1 MPEGNKNLTPS
12 ENLAVE
18 KAQKDAQQPSFELK
32 KFFKDSVAPA
42 KESDV
47 AAVDTAFNN
56 LKFGAKSYVEN
67 YASEAAQAITAMK
80 KYILQ
85 VYADLEEKIQGL
97 NKPEDRAEWKEK
109 LLETKRKAMDY
120 RATLTAFL
128 NDFSKQVQKEKKDGI
143 GMNELWVITERCNE
157 IFSQMY
163 GNPEYGKIIQAASAD
178 AMTNSSFEFIYT
190 KIQKRDT
197 TKGGGLRME
206 DSEKLL
212 EQSGVAAIF
221 QAMDE
226 GERVKFGEYLIDAG
240 KPDALAMIKSLVGSN
255 FMSIVQGEHLIDK
268 LIAKDPGLAPQR
280 TSIIAEMTRMQE
292 KTAAV
297 QESIGKRLERR
308 QYRNQ
313 MHRATEP
320 KFMAGL
326 LLTAWRGVNGFATL
340 LAYRKDLKE
349 LAGSPYFYLD
359 VLGVA
364 GGLSLMSNG
373 EVFKFLKKMTDGH
386 RDQKEL
392 MRRGALLMETTNR
405 YPSMSKQYF
414 EKGGTV
420 EIIDTL
426 RVERAKQKKAGPLT
440 MEEVI
445 AEADKEYVTN
455 KNPGLKESLKKILS
469 TEQQRQFLKIAQQVY
484 DYGQIKN
491 TDNYTAHIKTA
502 REAQNAAPPA
512 TPTKTP

>member
-1 MPEGNKNLTPS
+1 MSEGNKNLTQS
-12 ENLAVE
+12 ENREVE
-18 KAQKDAQQPSFELK
+18 KAHKNADAPLFALNE
-32 KFFKDSVAPA
+32 FFKKSVAPA
-42 KESDV
+42 QESDV
-47 AAVDTAFNN
+47 KAIDDGFAK

-67 YASEAAQAITAMK
+67 YASEAAQAITSMK

-85 VYADLEEKIQGL
+85 VYADLEESIKSL
-97 NKPEDRAEWKEK
+97 DKPEDRAEWERK
-109 LLETKRKAMDY
+109 LRETQKNAMDY
-120 RATLTAFL
+120 RETIAAFL
-128 NDFSKQVQKEKKDGI
+128 LDFQKQVEKDKKDGI
-143 GMNELWVITERCNE
+143 GMNELWVITERSNE
-157 IFSQMY
+157 IFREMY
-163 GNPEYGKIIQAASAD
+163 RNPQYGAIIQEASAD
-178 AMTNSSFEFIYT
+178 KMTNISFEFIYS

-197 TKGGGLRME
+197 IKGTGLTVE
-206 DSEKLL
+206 DSGKLL

-221 QAMDE
+221 QAMDPA
-226 GERVKFGEYLIDAG
+226 ERMKFAEYLIAEN
-240 KPDALAMIKSLVGSN
+240 KPDVLPMIKSFVGSN
-255 FMSIVQGEHLIDK
+255 FMSIVQGEQLVDK
-268 LIAKDPGLAPQR
+268 LIAKDPSLASQR
-280 TSIIAEMTRMQE
+280 TMIIAEMTAMQE
-292 KTAAV
+292 KTASV
-297 QESIGKRLERR
+297 QASIEKRLLRK

-373 EVFKFLKKMTDGH
+373 EVFSFLKKMTDGQ

-392 MRRGALLMETTNR
+392 MRRGGLLMEAANR

-426 RVERAKQKKAGPLT
+426 RVERAKQKKTGPLT
-440 MEEVI
+440 MEEII

-455 KNPGLKESLKKILS
+455 KNPGLKESLMKMEN
-469 TEQQRQFLKIAQQVY
+469 TEQRRQFLVLAQHVY
-484 DYGQIKN
+484 GMGLIKN
-491 TDNYTAHIKTA
+491 TKMYSDAVRIA
-502 REAQNAAPPA
+502 REAQDAAPPA
-512 TPTKTP
+512 APTPTV